1 MYIIIEALG
10 SRNVQL
16 LFELV
21 DLETRQVWSNASN
34 GYGDGD
40 EKHRQAG
47 QPCQTR
53 APRLIPS
60 RPTRTTYF
68 LPGRTTLTGRAVR
81 RYDPHFSG

>member
-40 EKHRQAG
+40 EKHR
-47 QPCQTR
+47 